1 MPGIRHRDDV
11 ILDAAR
17 ASILDLGINRTTLAE
32 VARRCGVSRMTLYR
46 RYADAHS
53 LVREVLER
61 EFSRL
66 LGRHT
71 GSEIGVDGHAVLP
84 HLADGVDGVDGRS
97 ALVAD
102 TIAVVRAFQ
111 SDPLLGRVLD
121 SGPEVLV
128 KYAIRKLG
136 ATQQEALSLLSVRI
150 ERGHRDGSI
159 RPGSVAVQAHTILL
173 VAQSYIL
180 SAAST
185 RGVVPTD
192 RLLDELAVLLDAYTR
207 P

>member
-11 ILDAAR
+11 ILDAAK

-66 LGRHT
+66 LWRYTGDHT
-71 GSEIGVDGHAVLP
+71 TQPPIAG
-84 HLADGVDGVDGRS
+84 GVDGRS
-97 ALVAD
+97 ALVTD
-102 TIAVVRAFQ
+102 TLAVVRAFQ
-111 SDPLLGRVLD
+111 EDPLLGRVLD

-159 RPGSVAVQAHTILL
+159 RSGSVAVQAHTILL

-185 RGVVPTD
+185 RGVVPAD
-192 RLLDELAVLLDAYTR
+192 RLLDELALLLDAYTR